1 MSLVW
6 TFTVI
11 VPYFR
16 GQNFINNTCKLV
28 GLNGV
33 PWRCQNESYF
43 ADIKFDHRGQYKAGR
58 YCPKEQEN
66 CNAMMDEDNC
76 IAFYVEDNVG
86 KRHILHEDEVD
97 IGTVNILMLRAIC
110 PYFFMPL
117 QKALY
122 MLNKVGICDDLYH
135 CSVKKIFKGGTC
147 DSHINCDNIIRLSKK
162 YIETEQ
168 LHFGQVRDSQRVCVH
183 ILVV

>member
-16 GQNFINNTCKLV
+16 GQNYINGTCKLV

-43 ADIKFDHRGQYKAGR
+43 ADIKFDYRGKYKAGR
-58 YCPKEQEN
+58 YCPKEQQN
-66 CNAMMDEDNC
+66 CDEMMDEDNC

-97 IGTVNILMLRAIC
+97 IGKVHPKQLGGANEALRQSEG
-110 PYFFMPL
+110 PD
-117 QKALY
+117 
-122 MLNKVGICDDLYH
+122 G
-135 CSVKKIFKGGTC
+135 
-147 DSHINCDNIIRLSKK
+147 R
-162 YIETEQ
+162 
-168 LHFGQVRDSQRVCVH
+168 
-183 ILVV
+183 

>member
-16 GQNFINNTCKLV
+16 GQNYINNTCKLV

-43 ADIKFDHRGQYKAGR
+43 ADIKFDHRGKYKAGR

-66 CNAMMDEDNC
+66 CDLMMDEDNC
-76 IAFYVEDNVG
+76 IAFYVEDNDG

-97 IGTVNILMLRAIC
+97 IGKVKNILLSIA
-110 PYFFMPL
+110 PTS
-117 QKALY
+117 QQ
-122 MLNKVGICDDLYH
+122 H
-135 CSVKKIFKGGTC
+135 S
-147 DSHINCDNIIRLSKK
+147 DSR
-162 YIETEQ
+162 
-168 LHFGQVRDSQRVCVH
+168 
-183 ILVV
+183 